1 MIRLPISIGEAVDKL
16 TILDIKRTRVTDKE
30 RLVFCNREYELL
42 FTELKDIVDKFKFYY
57 DKLLEVNDLIWA
69 MQDEIRLTES
79 PKPLKCIDI
88 LDMNDVRCRIKD
100 IINRLS
106 VSSIREVKGYPK
118 RTALFLS
125 HMGLGDHIGMVG
137 AVNYLSFRYD
147 EIHVACIPHYEKTL
161 TSIYA
166 NNPIV
171 KILPLNL
178 SKTVG
183 YYTTNQWQWVAEVN
197 SLVPTTSYTNIY
209 KSGILKQNSFILSSF
224 PDGFYWDINLDPE
237 IRRTYFH
244 IANPNESIEL
254 YSHIKD
260 KEYFFIHEKSSNKSV
275 SLVSWDI
282 STTLTIDPNANH
294 YEVTHPWYELA
305 EKFVNQPFLHYID
318 TIKHA
323 SEIHIVDSSFYCLS
337 CFLKTDA
344 KVKHC
349 YDRDTGKVNT
359 GYKFVC

>member
-57 DKLLEVNDLIWA
+57 DKLLEVNDTIWKI
-69 MQDEIRLTES
+69 QDEVRSTDL

-147 EIHVACIPHYEKTL
+147 EIHVACIPHYEETL
-161 TSIYA
+161 RSIYA
-166 NNPIV
+166 NNPLV

-178 SKTVG
+178 SKPIG
-183 YYTTNQWQWVAEVN
+183 YYTSNPWNWADEVN
-197 SLVPTTSYTNIY
+197 SLVPTTSYTKIY
-209 KSGILKQNSFILSSF
+209 KSGLVKEVSFIGTM
-224 PDGFYWDINLDPE
+224 PIGFYWDLNLDPE
-237 IRRTYFH
+237 IRHTYFH
-244 IANPNESIEL
+244 IDKPNESIEL
-254 YSHIKD
+254 YSHLKD
-260 KEYFFIHEKSSNKSV
+260 KEYIFVHEKSSNKSV
-275 SLVSWDI
+275 NLVSWDI
-282 STTLTIDPNANH
+282 STILTIDPNANH
-294 YEVTHPWYELA
+294 YEVTHPWHSLA
-305 EKFVNQPFLHYID
+305 QMFVDAPLLHYYD
-318 TIKHA
+318 TIQNAKELHV
-323 SEIHIVDSSFYCLS
+323 IDSCFYCLT
-337 CFLKTDA
+337 CYIKTNA
-344 KVKHC
+344 VIKLC
-349 YDRDTGKVNT
+349 YDRDTGEVNT
-359 GYKFVC
+359 NYQFVG

>member
-42 FTELKDIVDKFKFYY
+42 FTELKDIVKKFKFYY
-57 DKLLEVNDLIWA
+57 DKLLEVNDIIWKI
-69 MQDEIRLTES
+69 QDEVRSTDS

-100 IINRLS
+100 IVNRLS

-147 EIHVACIPHYEKTL
+147 EIHVACIPQYEETL
-161 TSIYA
+161 KSIYS
-166 NNPIV
+166 NNPLV

-178 SKTVG
+178 SKSIG
-183 YYTTNQWQWVAEVN
+183 YYTTNPWEWVDEVN
-197 SLVPTTSYTNIY
+197 SIVSTTSYTRVY
-209 KSGILKQNSFILSSF
+209 RSGFLKQISFIGSF
-224 PDGFYWDINLDPE
+224 PIGFYWDLALDPN
-237 IRRTYFH
+237 IRDTYFH
-244 IANPNESIEL
+244 ISEPKESIEL
-254 YSHIKD
+254 YSQIKD
-260 KEYFFIHEKSSNKSV
+260 KEYIFVHEKSSNKSV
-275 SLVSWDI
+275 NLISWDI
-282 STTLTIDPNANH
+282 SKILTIDPNANH
-294 YEVTHPWYELA
+294 YDVTHPWYELA
-305 EKFVNQPFLHYID
+305 QKFVDQPFLHYID

-323 SEIHIVDSSFYCLS
+323 KELHVVNSSFYCLAS
-337 CFLKTDA
+337 RMCASTTNIKI
-344 KVKHC
+344 C
-349 YDRDTGKVNT
+349 YDRNTGKPAVD
-359 GYKFVC
+359 GRFI